1 MTPTQAAAFWI
12 GVNLVLLVYLAFR
25 VGQARM
31 RYKINLGDGD
41 NPEMTKA
48 IRTHANYTEYAPAA
62 LLGLFVLASLDAGT
76 ATIHALG
83 GAFLFA
89 RIAHLL
95 GLGMGVWPQGRGVGA
110 TGSALV
116 LLMTAGFL
124 LYYAVA

>member
-1 MTPTQAAAFWI
+1 MMAMQAAALWI
-12 GVNLVLLVYLAFR
+12 GVNLILLVYLSFR

-31 RYKINLGDGD
+31 RYKINLGDGE

-48 IRTHANYTEYAPAA
+48 IRTHANYAEYAPAA
-62 LLGLFVLASLDAGT
+62 LLGLFVLAALGAGT
-76 ATIHALG
+76 MIIHVLG

-110 TGSALV
+110 AGSALV
-116 LLMTAGFL
+116 LLATAGFL